1 MRIVD
6 WTDERGRKYKSRIP
20 DGARD
25 EDAAMGIL
33 VGPPNVADALG
44 WPEPLATRLHNNLF
58 DRGLF
63 TAEIVRKSPQALQ
76 AVIRATFKIDV
87 HILMDAYIK
96 AGMELYI
103 DDNEREN

>member
-1 MRIVD
+1 MRIVN

-20 DGARD
+20 NGARD
-25 EDAAMGIL
+25 EDAHMGIL
-33 VGPPNVADALG
+33 IGPPNVTDALG
-44 WPEPLATRLHNNLF
+44 YPEPIATRLHNILF

-63 TAEIVRKSPQALQ
+63 TAEIVRKSPKALQ
-76 AVIRATFKIDV
+76 AAIRAAFTIDV

-103 DDNEREN
+103 SDNEREN